1 MSDPNNKWDQP
12 DAPPPPMFFGKKER
26 DLVKQVND
34 ELAERVIGQPIAY
47 YPISL
52 EESNFNDIY
61 GEAIDKISLP
71 PVRVYAYVEVENE
84 QSNDR
89 YGYEYQTKLT
99 VNFSEK
105 RITADQNLY
114 VRVGDFVQYGD
125 QFYEIVRTYND
136 TRFYFGQVEHK
147 FQISAECIRARTDAF
162 RVMPAI
168 TRPGDPATV
177 LADGSAVPASRPGPA
192 LPVAATYITMTPES
206 RLTEGRYLSAGS
218 GITLTDGGRQGPLT
232 ITSTA
237 GAVALPADSV
247 QYNSGGD
254 FAGSANLTFNGT
266 TLTGSYTGSL
276 AELTTLSAS
285 LVNLAPV
292 SGAIAGRGSYLGLD
306 INNNIVV
313 TSSLGEGLGGIFT
326 TIDGSN
332 AYVTSSLAIGGTTAP
347 DHQVSVSGSMSASV
361 NISASAFYG
370 DGSSLSG
377 ITTSPAGATT
387 QLQYNNAGS
396 FAGSS
401 NLTFNGTTLTASY
414 TGSLAEL
421 TTLSSS
427 LMSLQPT
434 SGSMAGPG
442 SYLSLDADN
451 NVVLATGDGATTS
464 PATPVDSV
472 QFNNAGAFGGS
483 SNLTFNGTTL
493 TGSYTGS
500 LAELTTISASAGRI
514 AGDFHID
521 GTIGG
526 AVVSPADGRLV
537 FDNQYDSGGGT
548 TANKIVLYDSTGVS
562 KYGIGISSGDFDFF
576 AGPGGDYKFYN
587 DHINEASEGT
597 EVLTIRSDGKVG
609 IGEILPTRQLEVV
622 GDIYGSGSL
631 QINDPHGSTTIGT
644 FPMARLIGNTGSSQT
659 PETILRLTRK
669 GVSST
674 YYPAVADFNVS
685 AYDVGGSPYGPYTQL
700 DIALKDVGSWLES
713 GSATIMSLRDN
724 GNVGIG
730 TRSPSHTL
738 TTAGSTYL
746 SGGLVHKHTTIS
758 TVYTAS
764 VTDYILGVSAVPT
777 EIEVDATLFAEGQV
791 LVIKDESGAT
801 SVTDT
806 ILLSGAAAQT
816 IDGATTVTIES
827 PYGSVLLYSNGSNW
841 FIY

>member
-12 DAPPPPMFFGKKER
+12 AAPPAPMFFGKKER

-147 FQISAECIRARTDAF
+147 FQISAECIRARTDSF
-162 RVMPAI
+162 RVMPAV
-168 TRPGDPATV
+168 TRPGDAGSV
-177 LADGSAVPASRPGPA
+177 LADGSATPAARPGPA
-192 LPVAATYITMTPES
+192 LPVAATYLTMTPES

-237 GAVALPADSV
+237 GAVALPANSV
-247 QYNSGGD
+247 QYNSAGD

-276 AELTTLSAS
+276 AELTSLSAS
-285 LVNLAPV
+285 LANLIPT
-292 SGAIAGRGSYLGLD
+292 SGSIAGRGSYLGLD
-306 INNNIVV
+306 VNNNIVV
-313 TSSLGEGLGGIFT
+313 TASLGSGEGDGIFT
-326 TIDGSN
+326 TINGSS

-347 DHQVSVSGSMSASV
+347 DHQVSISGSMSASV

-370 DGSSLSG
+370 DGANLTNLPAGGLVVAINSTQAYLTSSLALG
-377 ITTSPAGATT
+377 GTSAPDHA
-387 QLQYNNAGS
+387 
-396 FAGSS
+396 
-401 NLTFNGTTLTASY
+401 
-414 TGSLAEL
+414 
-421 TTLSSS
+421 LSI
-427 LMSLQPT
+427 
-434 SGSMAGPG
+434 SGSMSA
-442 SYLSLDADN
+442 SVNMSASAFY
-451 NVVLATGDGATTS
+451 GDGANLTGITAS
-464 PATPVDSV
+464 AVQVADGPVGSLQFRVDTPVS
-472 QFNNAGAFGGS
+472 GEISGS
-483 SNLTFNGTTL
+483 ST
-493 TGSYTGS
+493 
-500 LAELTTISASAGRI
+500 
-514 AGDFHID
+514 
-521 GTIGG
+521 
-526 AVVSPADGRLV
+526 
-537 FDNQYDSGGGT
+537 
-548 TANKIVLYDSTGVS
+548 VLYD
-562 KYGIGISSGDFDFF
+562 
-576 AGPGGDYKFYN
+576 
-587 DHINEASEGT
+587 
-597 EVLTIRSDGKVG
+597 
-609 IGEILPTRQLEVV
+609 
-622 GDIYGSGSL
+622 
-631 QINDPHGSTTIGT
+631 TT
-644 FPMARLIGNTGSSQT
+644 NT
-659 PETILRLTRK
+659 RLT
-669 GVSST
+669 
-674 YYPAVADFNVS
+674 
-685 AYDVGGSPYGPYTQL
+685 VGAGIVYNRTA
-700 DIALKDVGSWLES
+700 I
-713 GSATIMSLRDN
+713 ATI
-724 GNVGIG
+724 
-730 TRSPSHTL
+730 H
-738 TTAGSTYL
+738 
-746 SGGLVHKHTTIS
+746 
-758 TVYTAS
+758 TAS
-764 VTDYILGVSAVPT
+764 VSEYILGVTAVPT